1 MVFLSIMLHEIA
13 HVVVAI
19 KRRYCVRQIELLPFG
34 GVARIEGL
42 AEAGTLDIIL
52 IASAGPLISLV
63 VVLILYFYQLG
74 DSYYFRFIAE
84 VNVMLVGLNLLPA
97 LPLDGGR
104 ILQAILTHYM
114 AYKKTLHIMVKISYM
129 IAFFMI
135 GNVAYDY
142 FYHNKINISLSI
154 IALFLLS
161 AARAEIRK
169 MSFRVIRIMMRKKE
183 DLIRCGMMITK
194 QYVVFKNTPVK
205 DFIKHLDAQR
215 YYIILVLDDTSQICA
230 VLTEFQL
237 WDKLSERDYQI
248 SFGDII

>member
-19 KRRYCVRQIELLPFG
+19 KRKYCVREIELLPFG

-42 AEAGTLDIIL
+42 AEAGTFDTIL
-52 IASAGPLISLV
+52 IAGAGPLVSLV
-63 VVLILYFYQLG
+63 IVLILYFYQLE

-104 ILQAILTHYM
+104 ILQAILTHHM
-114 AYKKTLHIMVKISYM
+114 EYKTSLYSMVRISYM
-129 IAFFMI
+129 IAFLMI
-135 GNVAYDY
+135 GNIVYDY
-142 FYHNKINISLSI
+142 FYGNKINISLGI
-154 IALFLLS
+154 IAIFLLS
-161 AARAEIRK
+161 AARAELK
-169 MSFRVIRIMMRKKE
+169 KLSFRAIRIMMRKKE
-183 DLIRCGMMITK
+183 NLIRCGMMLTR
-194 QYVVFKNTPVK
+194 QYIVFKNTPVK
-205 DFIKHLDAQR
+205 DFMKHLDAQR

-237 WDKLSERDYQI
+237 WDKLSERDYQV

>member
-13 HVVVAI
+13 HAVVAI
-19 KRRYCVRQIELLPFG
+19 KRKYCVREIELLPFG

-42 AEAGTLDIIL
+42 AEAGTFDAIL
-52 IASAGPLISLV
+52 IAGAGPLVSLV
-63 VVLILYFYQLG
+63 IVLILYFYQLE

-104 ILQAILTHYM
+104 ILQAILTHHM
-114 AYKKTLHIMVKISYM
+114 EYKKSLHSMVRMSYM

-135 GNVAYDY
+135 GNVMYDY
-142 FYHNKINISLSI
+142 FYDNKINISLGI
-154 IALFLLS
+154 IAVFLLS
-161 AARAEIRK
+161 AARAELRK
-169 MSFRVIRIMMRKKE
+169 ISFRAIRIMMRKKE
-183 DLIRCGMMITK
+183 DLIQRGMMLTR
-194 QYVVFKNTPVK
+194 QYIVFKNTPVK

-237 WDKLSERDYQI
+237 WDKLSERDYQV